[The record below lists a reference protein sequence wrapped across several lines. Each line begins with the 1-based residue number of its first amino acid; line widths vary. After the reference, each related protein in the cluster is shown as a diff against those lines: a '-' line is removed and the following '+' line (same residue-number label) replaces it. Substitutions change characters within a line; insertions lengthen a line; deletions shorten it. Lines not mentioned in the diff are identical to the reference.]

1 MGLTYGESLSL
12 TEDDSVA
19 YAQVV
24 AAMEVAKSE
33 ADVAR
38 KELAEIRSDFNKLK
52 KEHALMR
59 HEKHTAVRQAE
70 DLKVKYE
77 FANKRTEEAVKTAQE
92 AWVTINEQKG
102 GLEVP
107 A

>member
-24 AAMEVAKSE
+24 AAMVAKPRPTWRVRSSRRFE
-33 ADVAR
+33 A
-38 KELAEIRSDFNKLK
+38 LNKLK

-70 DLKVKYE
+70 DPVKYE
-77 FANKRTEEAVKTAQE
+77 FANKRTEDAVKTAQE
-92 AWVTINEQKG
+92 VRVTINEQKG
-102 GLEVP
+102 AEVP